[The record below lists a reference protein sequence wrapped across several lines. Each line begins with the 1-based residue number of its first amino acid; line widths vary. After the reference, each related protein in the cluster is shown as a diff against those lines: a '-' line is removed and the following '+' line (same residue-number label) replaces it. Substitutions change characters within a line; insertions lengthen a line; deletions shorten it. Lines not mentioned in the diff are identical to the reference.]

1 ALPPGVST
9 ADGFAA
15 LLRPCFRAAPGK
27 TLLIA
32 DYAAVEARG
41 LAWCAGEE
49 KQLKLFAEG
58 GDNYCDFASR
68 IFGRPVD
75 KSMEKERSVG
85 REAVL
90 GCGYMMSAHRF
101 GQRCDA
107 MGIDLAAAGTS
118 AQEVVEGYRD
128 AYPAIAG
135 RLVTTGRF
143 PYRTDGLWQNV
154 EAAAKEAIGQ

>member
-1 ALPPGVST
+1 
-9 ADGFAA
+9 
-15 LLRPCFRAAPGK
+15 
-27 TLLIA
+27 
-32 DYAAVEARG
+32 
-41 LAWCAGEE
+41 
-49 KQLKLFAEG
+49 
-58 GDNYCDFASR
+58 
-68 IFGRPVD
+68 VD

-85 REAVL
+85 KEAVL

-101 GQRCDA
+101 GERCDA

-143 PYRTDGLWQNV
+143 PYRTDGMWQNV
-154 EAAAKEAIGQ
+154 EAAAKDAIGRGLTREAGRCVFAMDGAMLVVRLPSGRRLRYRNARVEDLPFKGGSSGGNGSLKPTIVFDGPKKLGEQ